1 MSQPRDVVV
10 GVDLGTTST
19 KAVAFEDGRVVAAA
33 SHGYPLDEPAPGHAV
48 QDPELILA
56 AVRAAVR
63 DVVAEV
69 GAQRVAGL
77 SFSAAMHSLLGLDAD
92 GVPLTTVVTWAD
104 TRASTQAE
112 RLRAADG
119 GLALHRR
126 TGTPLH
132 PMSPLPKLVWFREED
147 PELFAAVRTWVGIKE
162 YVLLRLCGPLVVDH
176 SVASAT
182 GLLDLAAL
190 DWDREALALAG
201 VTPAQLP
208 ALVPTTHVLP
218 GLLPAEA
225 VALGLPGATPVVVG
239 AADGPLANLGVGA
252 VLPGVAACSVG
263 TSGALRVVV
272 DRPVVDP
279 RGRVFCYALTPGR
292 WVVGG
297 AINNGGVVLQWA
309 GDALA
314 PDLGPEAEEALLELA
329 AEVPAGSGGLLML
342 PYLLSERAPHWSAV
356 PRGAYVGLTRA
367 HGRAHLL
374 RAALEGVA
382 LQLAVVLES
391 LRDAGL
397 EVTQIR
403 ATGGAMRSP
412 LWRQVLAD
420 AFGLRVDL
428 MASEEGSAFGAA
440 VLGMEAL
447 ELVDSVDVASEL
459 LEVGSRVEPDEHDAA
474 VYARL
479 RPLFGDL
486 YHALEPTYERLREL
500 ALPLER
506 GPADVAPEG

>member
-1 MSQPRDVVV
+1 VSEARDVVV

-19 KAVAFEDGRVVAAA
+19 KAVAFAAGRVVAAA
-33 SHGYPLDEPAPGHAV
+33 SRGYPLDEPEPGHAV
-48 QDPELILA
+48 QDPELILE
-56 AVRAAVR
+56 AVRVAVR
-63 DVVAEV
+63 DVVAQV
-69 GAQRVAGL
+69 GAARVAGL
-77 SFSAAMHSLLGLDAD
+77 SFSSAMHSLLGLDAD
-92 GVPLTTVVTWAD
+92 GAPLTTVVTWAD
-104 TRASTQAE
+104 TRASAQAE

-147 PELFAAVRTWVGIKE
+147 PQVFAAVRTWVGIKE
-162 YVLLRLCGPLVVDH
+162 YVLLRLCGSLVVDH
-176 SVASAT
+176 SIASAT

-190 DWDREALALAG
+190 DWDAEALRLAG
-201 VTPAQLP
+201 VTRDQLP
-208 ALVPTTHVLP
+208 PLTPTTTVLP
-218 GLLPAEA
+218 GLLPREA
-225 VALGLPGATPVVVG
+225 AAVGLPDGTPVVVG

-314 PDLGPEAEEALLELA
+314 PDLGPDAEAELLAL
-329 AEVPAGSGGLLML
+329 AEQVPAGSGGLLML

-382 LQLAVVLES
+382 LQLAVVLDS

-397 EVTQIR
+397 EVTQVR
-403 ATGGAMRSP
+403 ATGGAMRSA
-412 LWRQVLAD
+412 LWRQVLAA
-420 AFGLRVDL
+420 AFGLRVEL

-447 ELVDSVDVASEL
+447 GLVESVDVASEL
-459 LEVGSRVEPDEHDAA
+459 LEVESHVEPEPDDVE
-474 VYARL
+474 VYASL
-479 RPLFGDL
+479 RPVFAEL
-486 YHALEPTYERLREL
+486 YHALEPTYERLRQL
-500 ALPLER
+500 ALPLEH
-506 GPADVAPEG
+506 GPADVGREG

>member
-1 MSQPRDVVV
+1 
-10 GVDLGTTST
+10 
-19 KAVAFEDGRVVAAA
+19 
-33 SHGYPLDEPAPGHAV
+33 
-48 QDPELILA
+48 
-56 AVRAAVR
+56 
-63 DVVAEV
+63 
-69 GAQRVAGL
+69 
-77 SFSAAMHSLLGLDAD
+77 
-92 GVPLTTVVTWAD
+92 
-104 TRASTQAE
+104 
-112 RLRAADG
+112 
-119 GLALHRR
+119 
-126 TGTPLH
+126 
-132 PMSPLPKLVWFREED
+132 
-147 PELFAAVRTWVGIKE
+147 
-162 YVLLRLCGPLVVDH
+162 
-176 SVASAT
+176 
-182 GLLDLAAL
+182 
-190 DWDREALALAG
+190 
-201 VTPAQLP
+201 
-208 ALVPTTHVLP
+208 
-218 GLLPAEA
+218 
-225 VALGLPGATPVVVG
+225 
-239 AADGPLANLGVGA
+239 
-252 VLPGVAACSVG
+252 
-263 TSGALRVVV
+263 
-272 DRPVVDP
+272 
-279 RGRVFCYALTPGR
+279 
-292 WVVGG
+292 
-297 AINNGGVVLQWA
+297 
-309 GDALA
+309 
-314 PDLGPEAEEALLELA
+314 
-329 AEVPAGSGGLLML
+329 ML